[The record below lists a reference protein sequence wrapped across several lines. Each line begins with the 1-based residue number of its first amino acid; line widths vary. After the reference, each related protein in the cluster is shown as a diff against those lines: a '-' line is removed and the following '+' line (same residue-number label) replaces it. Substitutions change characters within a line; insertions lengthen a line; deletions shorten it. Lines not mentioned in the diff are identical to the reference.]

1 MNLDSKVSGESNFLT
16 WFLFHRVLEERGM
29 VASIALISW
38 GRKPVSLLVSLGIW
52 RGELGSSVIMSF
64 AVVALTDMGKI

>member
-1 MNLDSKVSGESNFLT
+1 
-16 WFLFHRVLEERGM
+16 M
-29 VASIALISW
+29 VASMALISW

-64 AVVALTDMGKI
+64 AVVALTDMGGGSKII